1 MNVSERIRLARKEKG
16 LTQKQL
22 GELCNIAEPTIRRYE
37 LDKLHPK
44 IETIKKI
51 ANALDVD
58 LPFLLGRTSIMNF
71 GDLLKSIRKEEGLT
85 ISDLSAL
92 IGDDEVAILCYEK
105 NMYLPKVDVLIR
117 YCKTL
122 KNAEHEITEYFFDKE
137 NEDWSSVNRSYKND
151 FINELKKV
159 QNSVVE
165 KENKSDI
172 IDPVHNTLINSWDNA
187 SDKDRK
193 AVSYILGFEYTER
206 VENKEVE

>member
-122 KNAEHEITEYFFDKE
+122 KNAEHEITEYFFDKQ